1 MKHVTCCDVVLLLL
15 ALARVVALA
24 KYICCLSY
32 YLYYDRHVVALV
44 LIPWI
49 LRSGYRGVV
58 EYFLDIQVTGYS
70 ILNSSRRSWHSI
82 TSGTTT
88 KTP

>member
-32 YLYYDRHVVALV
+32 YLYYDRHSGGTGIDSLDSAF
-44 LIPWI
+44 WI
-49 LRSGYRGVV
+49 QRCGGVFFRHPGYR
-58 EYFLDIQVTGYS
+58 LQYS
-70 ILNSSRRSWHSI
+70 EFFAPLLA
-82 TSGTTT
+82 
-88 KTP
+88 